1 MKQEHH
7 EHNMVRSEHPAVK
20 FAKGLCLVVLAIS
33 GCCAYFYLQSP
44 PQTRALID
52 AYDVW
57 PCIIIGAI
65 VAIVALR
72 AILKSR

>member
-1 MKQEHH
+1 MDNHKHK
-7 EHNMVRSEHPAVK
+7 MVRSQSPAVQQ
-20 FAKGLCLVVLAIS
+20 AKGLCLVVLAVSI
-33 GCCAYFYLQSP
+33 GCFYYYLQSP

-52 AYDVW
+52 AYDGL

-65 VAIVALR
+65 VAIVAGR